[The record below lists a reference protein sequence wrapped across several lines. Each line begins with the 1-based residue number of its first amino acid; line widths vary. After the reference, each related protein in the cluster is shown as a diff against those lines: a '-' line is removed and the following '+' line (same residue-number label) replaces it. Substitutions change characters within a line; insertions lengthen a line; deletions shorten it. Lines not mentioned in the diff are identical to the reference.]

1 MSPVR
6 PLMSL
11 LCSLALVL
19 GMAAPVL
26 AQDDPVDPD
35 VAGAPLVYEP
45 VMGSY
50 DSTGLVGKPGNWKEL
65 NELAERLAGQ
75 KGQLEPLAKPML
87 SGGNVP

>member
-1 MSPVR
+1 M
-6 PLMSL
+6 LL
-11 LCSLALVL
+11 LCSLALIL
-19 GMAAPVL
+19 GIAAPVL
-26 AQDDPVDPD
+26 AQDDPSNPD

-50 DSTGLVGKPGNWKEL
+50 DPVAPNVKPGNWKEL